1 MEYSVY
7 LARQPILDRR
17 GDIFAYELLYR
28 DNEENA
34 TNVGDNL
41 HASARV
47 LINTLN
53 YIGLRTMTQEHKAF
67 VKVDAKMLMDEITR
81 AISPAYFVLE
91 ILENII
97 ITTELL
103 ERISFLK
110 DKGYTFALNHYRFD
124 NDAILRYGELLKRV
138 TYVKVDITQ
147 APAPETII
155 STLKPYRV
163 TCIAE
168 KVEDQSTYEQAAS
181 YGFDY
186 FQGYYFCRPDLFEKE
201 RYDPDSSELLEL
213 IYLIKTEAPLEQLLD
228 AFDKSAYLTINLLKF
243 IRLQE
248 GFSADAVSSIEQA
261 LVLIGRERLTNW
273 LELMFYADGGDK
285 STKANSHAEKVTEQ
299 ALQRACLMEK
309 LARSVR
315 TSSRFADAAYI
326 TGMLSISEMMFEN
339 GCREL
344 LQEIKIDQNIAD
356 ALLLKKGDL
365 GRLLNLVEAIEK
377 DDTSLLAAIMLEL
390 DISEAMLNQAL
401 LESYKCSAAA
411 L

>member
-7 LARQPILDRR
+7 LARQPILNRK

-28 DNEENA
+28 D
-34 TNVGDNL
+34 TNDNCTDVCDNL

-47 LINTLN
+47 LVNTLN
-53 YIGLRTMTQEHKAF
+53 YIGLRTMTQGHKAF
-67 VKVDAKMLMDEITR
+67 VKVDEKILMDEIIH

-91 ILENII
+91 ILENVI
-97 ITTELL
+97 ITAELIG
-103 ERISFLK
+103 RIAFLRN
-110 DKGYTFALNHYRFD
+110 KGYTFALNHYRFD
-124 NDAILRYGELLKRV
+124 HDIIVRYAELLREV

-147 APAPETII
+147 APKPDEIVEA
-155 STLKPYRV
+155 LKPYRL

-168 KVEDQSTYEQAAS
+168 KVEDQSTFEKARD

-201 RYDPDSSELLEL
+201 RFDPDSSQLLEL
-213 IYLIKTEAPLEQLLD
+213 IYLLKTEAPLEELLK

-261 LVLIGRERLTNW
+261 LVLIGRDRLTSW

-285 STKANSHAEKVTEQ
+285 NVEAAGHAQEITRQ
-299 ALQRACLMEK
+299 ALERACLMEE
-309 LARSVR
+309 LAHTVR

-326 TGMLSISEMMFEN
+326 TGILSISDTMFHSS
-339 GCREL
+339 CQEL
-344 LQEIKIDQNIAD
+344 LSEIKIDQNIAD
-356 ALLLKKGDL
+356 ALLSKKGDL
-365 GRLLNLVEAIEK
+365 GRLLELVEAIEK
-377 DDTSLLAAIMLEL
+377 DDSSRIAAIMLEL
-390 DISEAMLNQAL
+390 DISEEMLNRAL
-401 LESYKCSAAA
+401 LESYRRSATAP
-411 L
+411 

>member
-261 LVLIGRERLTNW
+261 LVLIGRERL
-273 LELMFYADGGDK
+273 
-285 STKANSHAEKVTEQ
+285 
-299 ALQRACLMEK
+299 R
-309 LARSVR
+309 
-315 TSSRFADAAYI
+315 
-326 TGMLSISEMMFEN
+326 
-339 GCREL
+339 
-344 LQEIKIDQNIAD
+344 
-356 ALLLKKGDL
+356 
-365 GRLLNLVEAIEK
+365 
-377 DDTSLLAAIMLEL
+377 
-390 DISEAMLNQAL
+390 
-401 LESYKCSAAA
+401 
-411 L
+411 